1 MALAGG
7 YFLPGEEHMSNEN
20 AEFLR
25 RFGRR
30 LRLGM
35 VGGGFDSVIG
45 ETHRIAFQ
53 ADGLYDLVAGAF
65 SVDPEVARNTGRT
78 LLVSDERNYADY
90 RDMAAREAA
99 RADGIDVVVIATPPQ
114 VHAAVARAFLE
125 QRIHVVCEK
134 PLTRTL
140 DEAVALQSAVD
151 ASDRIF
157 VLTHCYSGFPMV
169 RQARELVRSGALG
182 RVRMVEAEFAGGAPG
197 VALEPEDPARRHWR
211 FRAAVAGKEGL
222 LGEVGTHAYHLMRYV
237 TGMTPERL
245 AARMQTFAERREVY
259 DNAYLDFSYETGAVG
274 RLWSSYVATGTQH
287 GFALRVYGD
296 RAGLEWREEDAEFLR
311 FRPLDQ
317 PELVYRAGQDGT
329 PDFVT
334 RSARFRPGHP
344 EGYSLAFAN
353 LYVETAFAIAARA
366 TGEPASCWLDN
377 LPGIGDGV
385 AGMRMIAASAASN
398 ERDGAWVDL

>member
-1 MALAGG
+1 MTNA
-7 YFLPGEEHMSNEN
+7 N

-53 ADGLYDLVAGAF
+53 SDGLYDLVAGAF
-65 SVDPEVARNTGRT
+65 SIDRKAAEDTGRT
-78 LLVSDERNYADY
+78 LLVADDRNYGDY
-90 RDMAAREAA
+90 RDMAVKEAA
-99 RADGIDVVVIATPPQ
+99 RADGIDVVAIATPPQ
-114 VHAAVARAFLE
+114 IHADVARAFLA
-125 QRIHVVCEK
+125 QGIHVVCEK

-140 DEAVALQSAVD
+140 DEAVALQAAVESAGRV
-151 ASDRIF
+151 F

-169 RQARELVRSGALG
+169 RQARDLVRSGALG
-182 RVRMVEAEFAGGAPG
+182 RIRMVEAEFAGGAPG

-237 TGMTPERL
+237 TGMTPSRL

-259 DNAYLDFSYETGAVG
+259 DNAYLDFRYETGAVG

-287 GFALRVYGD
+287 GFVLRVYGD

-317 PELVYRAGQDGT
+317 PELVYRSGQDGT
-329 PDFVT
+329 SDFVT

-353 LYVETAFAIAARA
+353 LYVETAFAIAAA
-366 TGEPASCWLDN
+366 AAGEPVAPWLDN
-377 LPGIGDGV
+377 LPGIDDGV
-385 AGMRMIAASAASN
+385 KGMRMIAASAESN
-398 ERDGAWVDL
+398 ERDGAWIEL

>member
-1 MALAGG
+1 M
-7 YFLPGEEHMSNEN
+7 PNTN

-53 ADGLYDLVAGAF
+53 SDGLYDLVAGAF
-65 SVDPEVARNTGRT
+65 SVDRKVAEDTGRT
-78 LLVSDERNYADY
+78 LLVAEDRIYADY
-90 RDMAAREAA
+90 RDMAAKEAA
-99 RADGIDVVVIATPPQ
+99 RADGIDIVVIAAPPQ
-114 VHAAVARAFLE
+114 VHADAARVFLD
-125 QRIHVVCEK
+125 QGIHIICEK

-140 DEAVALQSAVD
+140 DEAIALKAAVRM
-151 ASDRIF
+151 ADRIF

-169 RQARELVRSGALG
+169 RQARNLVQSAALG
-182 RVRMVEAEFAGGAPG
+182 RIRMVEAEFAGGAPG
-197 VALEPEDPARRHWR
+197 VALESDDPAGRHWR

-237 TGMTPERL
+237 TGLTPNRL

-259 DNAYLDFSYETGAVG
+259 DNAYLDFSYDGGAVG

-287 GFALRVYGD
+287 GFTLRVYGD
-296 RAGLEWREEDAEFLR
+296 KAGLEWREEDAEFLR
-311 FRPLDQ
+311 FRPLNQ
-317 PELVYRAGQDGT
+317 PELAYRSGQDGT
-329 PDFVT
+329 SDFVT

-353 LYVETAFAIAARA
+353 LYVETAFAIAARTA
-366 TGEPASCWLDN
+366 GQSASPWLDN
-377 LPGIGDGV
+377 LPSVADGV
-385 AGMRMIAASAASN
+385 AGMKMIDASAASN
-398 ERDGAWVDL
+398 SRDGAWVDL